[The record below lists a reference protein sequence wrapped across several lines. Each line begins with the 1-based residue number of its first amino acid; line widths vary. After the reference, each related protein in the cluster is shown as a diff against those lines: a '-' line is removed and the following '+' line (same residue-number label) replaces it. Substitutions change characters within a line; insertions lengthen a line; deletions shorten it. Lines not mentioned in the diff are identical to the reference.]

1 MSEVLVK
8 SVARKSMMFSNVT
21 VDITFPRIKINMD
34 RVEGQNIKHNSDISQ
49 CKTTR
54 DSECSARFICEIP
67 NLDPLKAA
75 LQNT

>member
-21 VDITFPRIKINMD
+21 ADITFPRIKIDMD

-49 CKTTR
+49 CKTIR
-54 DSECSARFICEIP
+54 D
-67 NLDPLKAA
+67 
-75 LQNT
+75 

>member
-1 MSEVLVK
+1 
-8 SVARKSMMFSNVT
+8 
-21 VDITFPRIKINMD
+21 MD

-49 CKTTR
+49 CKTIR

>member
-49 CKTTR
+49 CKTIR
-54 DSECSARFICEIP
+54 DSECSAMIY
-67 NLDPLKAA
+67 L
-75 LQNT
+75 